1 MIDSISIT
9 LSKQEEFEFTFRIV
23 CYYCEWIEKNSQI
36 DKGGDHTTKST
47 WTQLVRY
54 TYGVSKPENLVSDLI
69 SNGIIRE
76 GSLLPIAVAFEG
88 WLNEVI
94 YNVKMDELEVNS
106 DELEVVEKEWKC
118 LLWRNKMKTYKRN

>member
-1 MIDSISIT
+1 M
-9 LSKQEEFEFTFRIV
+9 E
-23 CYYCEWIEKNSQI
+23 SQ
-36 DKGGDHTTKST
+36 TN
-47 WTQLVRY
+47 
-54 TYGVSKPENLVSDLI
+54 ENLVSDLI

-106 DELEVVEKEWKC
+106 DELEVVEKE
-118 LLWRNKMKTYKRN
+118 